1 MNTSALAM
9 NEARARTGAGTGHG
23 LEAIDCSKEYRR
35 GHRRG
40 PVLALR
46 DVSVAFAKPGIYGLL
61 GNNGAGKSTLFRI
74 LTNQA
79 FPTAGSARLNGES
92 VTENPAALADVIL
105 LDASAPA
112 LNDSVRVFFR
122 LTGASHGGF
131 DWQFAK
137 ELAGRFSLDLSS
149 RVSSLSTGYRS
160 VARLIACLCANCDYV
175 LLDEPTQGMDAPH
188 RRLFATALMDAY
200 ARRPRTIVI
209 ASHLISEIEPLVSR
223 VVIINHGRL
232 VAVDSA
238 EALCDKVYRIE
249 GPEEEV
255 DRYARG
261 HGLTVL
267 SRTSIARSASAIV
280 LAGAGQTDGDPGRDA
295 VRVAPSGPA
304 GPDVA
309 VSRVG
314 LQDLFIALTDYD
326 SRHPGTLGGLV
337 GGANAADG
345 SPDMPASSSVRDSRA
360 VIRRSLAAHFGYVL
374 RSWAISF
381 AIFCACL
388 LAAYLV
394 VDAFCAIEGVSG
406 ARFSADVPLV
416 IFAAIT
422 AAITVR
428 TASFRYLAYGL
439 SRTELAFSLLG
450 LTLLSSLVESC
461 VTVLFMIVPGMLG
474 AQQCA
479 TQQAEDRN
487 DCSWHARCAEG
498 VDPRHGPRAVRDW
511 SAVWDGTAGP
521 ALSGTVLD
529 PADRVAGPPDH
540 GQGPDR
546 AVCGHFPAL
555 AANCADDPPRGDGGR
570 SHSLGDRRI
579 DQRRDARLDRL
590 RSWRRSQPRCAGRLL
605 GGSTVPDD
613 ARRLACL
620 RRAGLAN
627 AAALGACGQVTL
639 GAMAYRCARSAC
651 PDWANPRLRPMGI
664 GLVMARNVAE
674 RAGLGRHC
682 QVVPSDKKEERR
694 RYAGFHAHNS
704 GHRRNIRPSAGV
716 CDR

>member
-9 NEARARTGAGTGHG
+9 NEARTRTGTGTGHG

-46 DVSVAFAKPGIYGLL
+46 DVSVAFARPGIYGLF

-79 FPTAGSARLNGES
+79 FPTAGSARLDGES

-280 LAGAGQTDGDPGRDA
+280 LAGAGQTDGGPGRDA
-295 VRVAPSGPA
+295 VRVVPSGSA

-394 VDAFCAIEGVSG
+394 VDALCAIEGVSG

-422 AAITVR
+422 AAITIR

-474 AQQCA
+474 AQRVWILA
-479 TQQAEDRN
+479 TVPGLYAI
-487 DCSWHARCAEG
+487 
-498 VDPRHGPRAVRDW
+498 GPRYGMARPVLRSAAQFWILLTVLLVLLIMVKVLIGLFVAISLRLRRIVQMILLAVTVAVLTLLGTAASISAGMRDW
-511 SAVWDGTAGP
+511 ITSVLGV
-521 ALSGTVLD
+521 ALSHGV
-529 PADRVAGPPDH
+529 PAD
-540 GQGPDR
+540 
-546 AVCGHFPAL
+546 F
-555 AANCADDPPRGDGGR
+555 
-570 SHSLGDRRI
+570 S
-579 DQRRDARLDRL
+579 
-590 RSWRRSQPRCAGRLL
+590 AGRLCL
-605 GGSTVPDD
+605 TMLVVSLVCGALVW
-613 ARRLACL
+613 LML
-620 RRAGLAN
+620 RRWEPA
-627 AAALGACGQVTL
+627 
-639 GAMAYRCARSAC
+639 
-651 PDWANPRLRPMGI
+651 
-664 GLVMARNVAE
+664 
-674 RAGLGRHC
+674 
-682 QVVPSDKKEERR
+682 DK
-694 RYAGFHAHNS
+694 
-704 GHRRNIRPSAGV
+704 
-716 CDR
+716 